1 MVLPGFLER
10 LTDEKGSLRMEMYSQ
25 EGDSVVFE
33 RDMSE
38 NN

>member
-10 LTDEKGSLRMEMYSQ
+10 LTGEKGALRMEMYSQ
-25 EGDSVVFE
+25 EGDAVVFE